1 MMFLIRFGVTGDSD
15 ESAKYETR
23 KNLIMLGSVSD
34 PHKFSCGSRIPKMS
48 IWIRIQTPNFLFGS
62 GSKGGKN

>member
-34 PHKFSCGSRIPKMS
+34 PQRFSC
-48 IWIRIQTPNFLFGS
+48 
-62 GSKGGKN
+62 